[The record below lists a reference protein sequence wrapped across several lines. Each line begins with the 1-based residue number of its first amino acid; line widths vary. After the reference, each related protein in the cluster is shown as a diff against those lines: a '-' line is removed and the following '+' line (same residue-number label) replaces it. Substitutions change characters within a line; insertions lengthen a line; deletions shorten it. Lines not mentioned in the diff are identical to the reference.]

1 MVTAVPAG
9 FDADRIGAWLKDRFD
24 VTDFDVEIMSI
35 GRSNLTF
42 TITVDGHPRWVLRR
56 PPLGHSGGS
65 AHNVARE
72 GRIMAALHDSDV
84 PVPHVIDIVD
94 DPAVLA
100 VPFVFMDHC
109 PGFAIN
115 EPADW
120 ARIPE
125 GPGPDDRRSCAFGM
139 IDTLAAI
146 HQVDIDEVGL
156 GDLRRPG
163 GLIERQ
169 LRRWLGQVEAISM
182 RETPMIHKVHDVL
195 LEAMPDPANSPVGLA
210 HGDFKPNN
218 MIFTPQGTVAAVVD
232 WELTAVGEVLTDLGY
247 FIAMLTVPEEY
258 TSIWVPTPQDGF
270 PTSEELI
277 ERYQSVSGHEVHDVG
292 YYSAFAMWKLAC
304 IREGVYTRL
313 ATGKMGDLDLDPETA
328 GAGVEDLAGQALTLL
343 ETS

>member
-1 MVTAVPAG
+1 MTQTPAG
-9 FDADRIGAWLKDRFD
+9 FDAQSIGRWIEQRFGID
-24 VTDFDVEIMSI
+24 DFDVEVMSI

-42 TITVDGHPRWVLRR
+42 TITVDGSPRWVLRR
-56 PPLGHSGGS
+56 PPLGHEGGS

-72 GRIMAALHDSDV
+72 GRIMAALSDSAV
-84 PVPHVIDIVD
+84 PVPNVLEIVD
-94 DPAVLA
+94 DAEVLD

-115 EPADW
+115 TAEDW
-120 ARIPE
+120 ARIPD
-125 GPGPDDRRSCAFGM
+125 GPGPDDKRSCAFGM

-146 HQVDIDEVGL
+146 HAVDIDEVGL
-156 GDLRRPG
+156 ADLRRPG

-169 LRRWLGQVEAISM
+169 LRRWLGQVEQIAM
-182 RETPMIHKVHDVL
+182 RETPMIHEVHDVL
-195 LEAMPDPANSPVGLA
+195 LKSMPDPAGSPVGIA

-218 MIFTPQGTVAAVVD
+218 LIFSDSGSVNAVVD

-258 TSIWVPTPQDGF
+258 TSIWVPTVEDGF
-270 PTSEELI
+270 PDADELI
-277 ERYQSVSGHEVHDVG
+277 ARYQEVSGHEVHDVG

-313 ATGKMGDLDLDPETA
+313 ATGKMGDLDLDPEVA
-328 GAGVEDLAGQALTLL
+328 GAGVENLAQQALTLL
-343 ETS
+343 EQA

>member
-1 MVTAVPAG
+1 MTQTPAG
-9 FDADRIGAWLKDRFD
+9 FDAERIGNWIEQRFA
-24 VTDFDVEIMSI
+24 VTDFGVEVMSI

-42 TITVDGHPRWVLRR
+42 TITVDGRPRWVLRR
-56 PPLGHSGGS
+56 PPLGHTGGS

-72 GRIMAALHDSDV
+72 GRIMAALSDSDV
-84 PVPHVIDIVD
+84 PVPNVLEIVD
-94 DPAVLA
+94 DPDVLD

-109 PGFAIN
+109 PGFALN
-115 EPADW
+115 APDDW
-120 ARIPE
+120 AAIPTE
-125 GPGPDDRRSCAFGM
+125 NRRECAFGM
-139 IDTLAAI
+139 VDTLAAI
-146 HQVDIDEVGL
+146 HSVDIDGVGL
-156 GDLRRPG
+156 ADLRRPG

-182 RETPMIHKVHDVL
+182 RETPMIHEVHDVL
-195 LEAMPDPANSPVGLA
+195 LKSMPDPTGSAVGLA

-218 MIFTPQGTVAAVVD
+218 MIFAPSGAVNAVVD

-258 TSIWVPTPQDGF
+258 TSIWVPKVDDGF
-270 PTSEELI
+270 PNSEEI
-277 ERYQSVSGHEVHDVG
+277 IDRYQTATGHEVHDVG

-343 ETS
+343 DKS